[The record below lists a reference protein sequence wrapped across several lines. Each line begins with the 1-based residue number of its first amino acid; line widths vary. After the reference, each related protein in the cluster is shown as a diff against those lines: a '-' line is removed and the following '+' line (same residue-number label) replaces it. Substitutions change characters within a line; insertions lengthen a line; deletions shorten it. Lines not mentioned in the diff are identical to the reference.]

1 MTEPIR
7 ETVWTVAR
15 DGNAISSYVGSRESA
30 EVDLARIQSAMRA
43 AALEPDVTLATVVKT
58 TTYGDPEPVKA

>member
-1 MTEPIR
+1 MSEPIE

-15 DGNAISSYVGSRESA
+15 DGNAISSYV
-30 EVDLARIQSAMRA
+30 
-43 AALEPDVTLATVVKT
+43 EPDVTLATVIKT